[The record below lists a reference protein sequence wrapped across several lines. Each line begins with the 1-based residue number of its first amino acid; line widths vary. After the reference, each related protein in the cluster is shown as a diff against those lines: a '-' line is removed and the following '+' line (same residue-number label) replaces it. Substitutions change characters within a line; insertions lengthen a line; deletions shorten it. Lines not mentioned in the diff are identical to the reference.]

1 MLDAIQKIR
10 LERRLAFIFTAA
22 VLVAV
27 FVVQLIA
34 GAIYSNE
41 AAPDNAA
48 IPSEVLR

>member
-27 FVVQLIA
+27 LVVHLIA
-34 GAIYSNE
+34 GAIHSNE
-41 AAPDNAA
+41 VSPDNAA
-48 IPSEVLR
+48 ITSEVLR